1 MHARSLTIAL
11 LAASL
16 TTLACAPSPSSD
28 EAAGGRRYFGSLR
41 MPPGQTFRFALGTEP
56 ELRDPGTMS
65 GQPDGRFARMVFE
78 GLVTADPQTLEPREG
93 QAYRWTL
100 SPDGLTYTFHLRPG
114 LTWSDGTPVT
124 AHDFVYSWRRV
135 LAPATASR
143 NSSLLYAIRG
153 AEPYSK
159 GETADSTTVGIA
171 APDDSTLVVTLES
184 PTPYFLTLCT
194 FYTFMPVPRHVI
206 EKQGIAWT
214 RREHL
219 VGNGPFLWTWWR
231 RGDRYEFQPNPLFW
245 NASKVRLTKVTAYT
259 VDDLNT
265 VTNLYKSGA
274 IDWCPSGYIP
284 SQYLPFVRDYADFRH
299 GRYQG
304 TYFYSVN
311 TTRKPFDDA
320 RVRRALNLTIDRVA
334 ISRDLLKGSRDPW
347 GRIAPSG
354 YPGYV
359 PPDEVTFDPERARAE
374 LAAAGYPGGRG
385 FPGVEILFNTSEDHR
400 RIAEAIQAMWKR
412 ELGIEVTLTNQE
424 WGSYLQATSG
434 LQYDVARRSWIG
446 DYLDPNSFL
455 NLLTAG
461 DGNNRSGW
469 SDPEYDRLMREAS
482 RIQDPPARFELMRR
496 AEAIALEA
504 APFLP
509 IYHYSTNEMVKPWVR
524 GIHQTALDV
533 HPLTYV
539 WIDHQWRE
547 HEPLARGP
555 ETVR

>member
-1 MHARSLTIAL
+1 MALPTLCL
-11 LAASL
+11 LALA
-16 TTLACAPSPSSD
+16 LACAPAGLRDGES
-28 EAAGGRRYFGSLR
+28 GGRRYFGSLR

-93 QAYRWTL
+93 QAYRWSL
-100 SPDGLTYTFHLRPG
+100 SPDGLVYTFHLRQG
-114 LTWSDGTPVT
+114 LAWSDGTPLT
-124 AHDFVYSWRRV
+124 ARDFVYSWRRV
-135 LAPATASR
+135 LSPTTASR
-143 NSSLLYAIRG
+143 NASLLYAIRE
-153 AEPYSK
+153 AEAFNK
-159 GETADSTTVGIA
+159 GEHSDSTRIGVA
-171 APDDSTLVVTLES
+171 APDDSTFVVTLTS

-194 FYTFMPVPRHVI
+194 FYTFMPVPQHVI
-206 EKQGIAWT
+206 EARGIGWT
-214 RREHL
+214 RRENL
-219 VGNGPFLWTWWR
+219 VGNGPFLWSWWR
-231 RGDRYEFQPNPLFW
+231 RGDRYEFTPNPRFW
-245 NASKVRLTKVTAYT
+245 NAANVPLQKITAYT
-259 VDDLNT
+259 IDDLNT

-311 TTRKPFDDA
+311 TTRPPFGDA
-320 RVRRALNLTIDRVA
+320 RVRRALNLAIDRDA

-347 GRIAPSG
+347 GLIAPSG

-359 PPDEVTFDPERARAE
+359 SPEPVRFDPERARSE
-374 LAAAGYPGGRG
+374 LAAAGFPGGRG
-385 FPGVEILFNTSEDHR
+385 FPGVSILFNTSEDHR
-400 RIAEAIQAMWKR
+400 RIAEVIQAMWKR
-412 ELGIEVTLTNQE
+412 ELGIEVTLSNQE
-424 WGSYLQATSG
+424 WGSYLQATTA

-455 NLLTAG
+455 NLLTTG

-469 SDPEYDRLMREAS
+469 SDPEYDRLLREAS
-482 RIQDPPARFELMRR
+482 RTLDPAARFALLRR
-496 AEAIALEA
+496 AEALAVEA

-509 IYHYSTNEMVKPWVR
+509 IYHYSTNELVKPWVR

-539 WIDHQWRE
+539 WIDHEWRE
-547 HEPLARGP
+547 HEPIAGR
-555 ETVR
+555 EVERR

>member
-1 MHARSLTIAL
+1 MHARL
-11 LAASL
+11 LSITLVAASL
-16 TTLACAPSPSSD
+16 AALSCAPADSRGG
-28 EAAGGRRYFGSLR
+28 AAGGPSYFGSLR

-65 GQPDGRFARMVFE
+65 GQPDGRFARMMFE
-78 GLVTADPQTLEPREG
+78 GLVTADAQTLEPREG
-93 QAYRWTL
+93 LAYRWEL
-100 SPDGLTYTFHLRPG
+100 SEDGLTYTFHLRPG
-114 LTWSDGTPVT
+114 LQWSDGTVLN
-124 AHDFVYSWRRV
+124 AHDFVYSWRRALSPV
-135 LAPATASR
+135 TASR
-143 NSSLLYAIRG
+143 NSSLFYAIRD

-159 GETADSTTVGIA
+159 GEILDSTRVGVA
-171 APDDSTLVVTLES
+171 APDDSTFVVTLES

-206 EKQGIAWT
+206 EKHGIAWT
-214 RREHL
+214 RRENL

-231 RGDRYEFQPNPLFW
+231 RGDRYEFAPSPTFW
-245 NASKVRLTKVTAYT
+245 NASQVRLKKVVAYT
-259 VDDLNT
+259 IDDLNT

-284 SQYLPFVRDYADFRH
+284 SQYLPFVRNFADFRH

-334 ISRDLLKGSRDPW
+334 IANDLLKGSRDPW
-347 GRIAPSG
+347 GLIAPSG

-359 PPDEVTFDPERARAE
+359 PPEEVAFDPERARSE
-374 LAAAGYPGGRG
+374 LAAAGFPGGKG
-385 FPGVEILFNTSEDHR
+385 FPGVSILFNTSEDHR

-424 WGSYLQATSG
+424 WGSYLQATSS

-455 NLLTAG
+455 NLLTTG
-461 DGNNRSGW
+461 DGNNRTGW
-469 SDPEYDRLMREAS
+469 SDPAYDELMREAS
-482 RIQDPPARFELMRR
+482 RIQDPAARFALIRR

-504 APFLP
+504 SPFLP
-509 IYHYSTNEMVKPWVR
+509 IYHYSTNELVKPWVK

-539 WIDHQWRE
+539 WIDHDWRE
-547 HEPLARGP
+547 HVPIAGAGRP
-555 ETVR
+555 SP

>member
-1 MHARSLTIAL
+1 MRTRSLPL
-11 LAASL
+11 VLLCLAALS
-16 TTLACAPSPSSD
+16 LACTSATPI
-28 EAAGGRRYFGSLR
+28 ENGAGGRRYFGSLR
-41 MPPGQTFRFALGTEP
+41 MPPGQTLRFALGTEP

-78 GLVTADPQTLEPREG
+78 GLLTADAQTLEPREG
-93 QAYRWTL
+93 QAHRW
-100 SPDGLTYTFHLRPG
+100 SQSADGLTYTFHLRPG
-114 LTWSDGTPVT
+114 LEWSDGTPLT

-135 LAPATASR
+135 LSPASASR
-143 NSSLLYAIRG
+143 NASLMYAIRD
-153 AEPYSK
+153 AEAYSK
-159 GETADSTTVGIA
+159 GEITDSTRVGVQ
-171 APDDSTLVVTLES
+171 APDDSTFVVTLES

-194 FYTFMPVPRHVI
+194 YYTFMPVPRHVI
-206 EKQGIAWT
+206 EAHGIGWT

-219 VGNGPFLWTWWR
+219 VGNGPFLWSWWR
-231 RGDRYEFQPNPLFW
+231 RGDRYEFTPNPRFW
-245 NASKVRLTKVTAYT
+245 NASKVRLQKVTAYT

-284 SQYLPFVRDYADFRH
+284 SQYLPFVRDFADFRH

-311 TTRKPFDDA
+311 TTRARFGDA
-320 RVRRALNLTIDRVA
+320 RVRRALNLAIDREA
-334 ISRDLLKGSRDPW
+334 IARDLLKGSRDPW
-347 GRIAPSG
+347 GLIAPSG

-359 PPDEVTFDPERARAE
+359 SPEPVRFDPERARAE
-374 LAAAGYPGGRG
+374 LAAAGFPGGRG
-385 FPGVEILFNTSEDHR
+385 FPGVGILFNTSEDHR

-412 ELGIEVTLTNQE
+412 ELGIEVTLSNQE
-424 WGSYLQATSG
+424 WGSYLQATTA

-455 NLLTAG
+455 NLLTTG

-482 RIQDPPARFELMRR
+482 RTLDPAARYAIMRR
-496 AEAIALEA
+496 AETVALEA

-509 IYHYSTNEMVKPWVR
+509 IYHYSTNELVKPWVR

-547 HEPLARGP
+547 HEPIAGSRGA
-555 ETVR
+555 ER

>member
-1 MHARSLTIAL
+1 MRTRSLPL
-11 LAASL
+11 VLLCLAALS
-16 TTLACAPSPSSD
+16 LACTSATPI
-28 EAAGGRRYFGSLR
+28 ENGAGGRRYFGSLR
-41 MPPGQTFRFALGTEP
+41 MPPGQTLRFALGTEP

-78 GLVTADPQTLEPREG
+78 GLLTADAQTLEPREG
-93 QAYRWTL
+93 QAHRW
-100 SPDGLTYTFHLRPG
+100 SQSADGLTYTFHLRPG
-114 LTWSDGTPVT
+114 LEWSDGTPLT

-135 LAPATASR
+135 LSPASASR
-143 NSSLLYAIRG
+143 NASLMYAIRD
-153 AEPYSK
+153 AEAYSK
-159 GETADSTTVGIA
+159 GEITDSTRVGVH
-171 APDDSTLVVTLES
+171 APDDSTFVVTLES

-194 FYTFMPVPRHVI
+194 YYTFMPVPRHVI
-206 EKQGIAWT
+206 EAHGIGWT

-219 VGNGPFLWTWWR
+219 VGNGPFLWSWWR
-231 RGDRYEFQPNPLFW
+231 RGDRYEFTPNPRFW
-245 NASKVRLTKVTAYT
+245 NASKVRLQKVTAYT

-311 TTRKPFDDA
+311 TTRAPFGDA
-320 RVRRALNLTIDRVA
+320 RVRRALSLAIDREA
-334 ISRDLLKGSRDPW
+334 IARDLLKGSRDPW
-347 GRIAPSG
+347 GLIAPSG

-359 PPDEVTFDPERARAE
+359 SPEPVRFDPERARAE
-374 LAAAGYPGGRG
+374 LTAAGFPGGRG
-385 FPGVEILFNTSEDHR
+385 FPGVGILFNTSEDHR

-412 ELGIEVTLTNQE
+412 ELGIEVTLSNQE
-424 WGSYLQATSG
+424 WGSYLQATTA

-455 NLLTAG
+455 NLLTTG

-482 RIQDPPARFELMRR
+482 RTLDPAARYAIMRR
-496 AEAIALEA
+496 AEAVALEA

-509 IYHYSTNEMVKPWVR
+509 IYHYSTNELVKPWVR

-547 HEPLARGP
+547 HEPIAGSRGA
-555 ETVR
+555 ER